1 MAQHAFGMSNATI
14 EFPSDKACEKLPRIV
29 VDGNANAMIEW
40 INQHNEIDRR
50 VPPVLSGW
58 FVIEIQHGKYKI
70 IICATYT
77 KDKTAFGF
85 RASINGLRAVIASM
99 DYEKIDNDG
108 VATVDFHCSA
118 GALRTY
124 VEDWLQQFAIFSVN
138 VIIAVQAYILY
149 HKPEVIE
156 QVVDASA
163 PRKTPENSHQK
174 KRKKNGSVKIKS
186 TVRKLIRIDTREL
199 PPREYKY
206 KKLAWSVRGHYRH
219 VGKEKKLKYIA
230 PFTCNRGGAKVKPKA
245 KIYEIEEQ
253 KKQEP

>member
-1 MAQHAFGMSNATI
+1 MSNATI

-29 VDGNANAMIEW
+29 VGGNANAMIEW
-40 INQHNEIDRR
+40 INKHTEIDRR
-50 VPPVLSGW
+50 VPPVFSGW
-58 FVIEIQHGKYKI
+58 FVIELQQGEYKI
-70 IICATYT
+70 VICVTYT
-77 KDKTAFGF
+77 NDKTALCF

-99 DYEKIDNDG
+99 DYAQIDNDG
-108 VATVDFHCSA
+108 IAIVDSHYST

-124 VEDWLQQFAIFSVN
+124 SEEWLQQFAIFSIY
-138 VIIAVQAYILY
+138 VIIAVQAYILH

-163 PRKTPENSHQK
+163 PRKTPDNAHQK

-199 PPREYKY
+199 PPREHKY
-206 KKLAWSVRGHYRH
+206 KKLAWIVRGHYRH
-219 VGKEKKLKYIA
+219 VGKDKKLKYIA
-230 PFTCNRGGAKVKPKA
+230 PFTCNRGGAKKQA
-245 KIYEIEEQ
+245 KSKNIRNRIT